1 LPFIFLEVQGCGK
14 LNRYI
19 YIYRLRTCMA
29 MQKRFRHDDILVQ
42 LMVDYFYKFVP
53 KEVFQQNHHL
63 LILDGYGSHVVIEAL
78 KQAI

>member
-1 LPFIFLEVQGCGK
+1 
-14 LNRYI
+14 
-19 YIYRLRTCMA
+19 MA